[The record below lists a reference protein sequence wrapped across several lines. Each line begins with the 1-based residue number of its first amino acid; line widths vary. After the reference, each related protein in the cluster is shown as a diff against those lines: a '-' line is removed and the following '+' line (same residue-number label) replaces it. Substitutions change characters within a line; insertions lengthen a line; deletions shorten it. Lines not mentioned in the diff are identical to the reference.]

1 MQLHIMTADFSG
13 NGARQRPRLFT
24 VHGAHAGIDEQVRA
38 IASALASRVD
48 ELAQSVVNAIRAEVD
63 FYKSTGVVTNDELL
77 ASSTDNLQ
85 FALKY
90 LETASGFDTSP
101 AVATG
106 SKRAAAGVPL
116 PAVMDAYR
124 IASHHL
130 WDAVVQ
136 IAITQPGI
144 GRDVLISATERIWRI
159 QDAYTDAMTS
169 AYRQQTTQQVL
180 EDEAERAALTEAL
193 LDGRNLNDYALWEVA
208 QLLRLPISGPYM
220 VIAATCPT
228 VGKQAL
234 PGITAKLRAADIFSA
249 WRLLPDIQVGI
260 AHVSTES
267 KRDAVV
273 ELLER
278 QATTRVGVSPLFNNL
293 TDTAQALRYARVAL
307 KTRSTRTAGVTV
319 FEDSLL
325 AVAAVSAPD
334 VTNKVAAII
343 LDQFHDMPSDEKGV
357 LFETFR
363 VWLAQKGSTAKAAA
377 QLYCHPNTVRH
388 RLRRIEAHTG
398 RSLAVPDQLAELCL
412 AFEIRRNMPEP

>member
-1 MQLHIMTADFSG
+1 MMTTADFSG
-13 NGARQRPRLFT
+13 NGRTQPSRLLT
-24 VHGAHAGIDEQVRA
+24 ANGHGVRADVDGQVRA

-48 ELAQSVVNAIRAEVD
+48 ELAHSVASAIRAEVD
-63 FYKSTGVVTNDELL
+63 FYKVSAVVTNDELL
-77 ASSTDNLQ
+77 ASSADNLQ

-90 LETASGFDTSP
+90 LETAAGFDVSP

-106 SKRAAAGVPL
+106 SKRAVVGVPL
-116 PAVMDAYR
+116 PAVMAAYR
-124 IASHHL
+124 IASQHL

-136 IAITQPGI
+136 IATTQPDI
-144 GRDVLISATERIWRI
+144 GRDVLIMATERIWHI
-159 QDAYTDAMTS
+159 QDTYTDAMTS
-169 AYRQQTTQQVL
+169 AYRQQTTHQVL

-193 LDGRNLNDYALWEVA
+193 LDGRNLTDYAVWEVA
-208 QLLRLPISGPYM
+208 QLLRLPISGPYV
-220 VIAATCPT
+220 VIAANCPT
-228 VGKQAL
+228 VGRQAL
-234 PGITAKLRAADIFSA
+234 PGITAMLRSADIFSA
-249 WRLLPDIQVGI
+249 WRLLPDIQIGI

-278 QATTRVGVSPLFNNL
+278 QATTRVGVSPPFNDL

-307 KTRSTRTAGVTV
+307 NTRSSRTGGVTV

-325 AVAAVSAPD
+325 AVAAVSAPE

-343 LDQFHDMPSDEKGV
+343 LGQFDDLSNDEKGV

-363 VWLAQKGSTAKAAA
+363 VWLAQKGSTANTAA

-388 RLRRIEAHTG
+388 RLRRIEEHTG

-412 AFEIRRNMPEP
+412 AFEIRQNMPEP

>member
-1 MQLHIMTADFSG
+1 MTAADFSH
-13 NGARQRPRLFT
+13 NTRTRRARRFAVNDNSVR
-24 VHGAHAGIDEQVRA
+24 AEIDEEVRR

-48 ELAQSVVNAIRAEVD
+48 ELAQSVASAVRAEVD
-63 FYKSTGVVTNDELL
+63 FYNRAGVVTDDELL
-77 ASSTDNLQ
+77 ASTTDNLQ
-85 FALKY
+85 FALKG
-90 LETASGFDTSP
+90 LEAAAEFDTSP

-124 IASHHL
+124 VASHHI

-136 IAITQPGI
+136 IVTTQADI
-144 GRDVLISATERIWRI
+144 SRDVLIGATKRIWRL
-159 QDAYTDAMTS
+159 QDAYTDAMTG
-169 AYRQQTTQQVL
+169 AYRQQITHQVL

-193 LDGRNLNDYALWEVA
+193 IDGPTLTEYTVWEVA
-208 QLLRLPISGPYM
+208 QLLRLPISGPY
-220 VIAATCPT
+220 VVVAATCPA

-234 PGITAKLRAADIFSA
+234 PGIAAKLRSADIFSA
-249 WRLLPDIQVGI
+249 WRLLPDIQIGI

-278 QATTRVGVSPLFNNL
+278 QATTRVGVSPTFNDL

-307 KTRSTRTAGVTV
+307 NTRSSRTGGVTV

-325 AVAAVSAPD
+325 AVAAVSAPE
-334 VTNKVAAII
+334 VTNKVAALI
-343 LDQFHDMPSDEKGV
+343 LCQFDDVPSTEKDV

-363 VWLAQKGSTAKAAA
+363 AWAANKGSVADTAA
-377 QLYCHPNTVRH
+377 QLFCHPNTVRH
-388 RLRRIEAHTG
+388 RLHRIEAQTG
-398 RSLAVPDQLAELCL
+398 RSLAVPNQLAELCL
-412 AFEIRRNMPEP
+412 AFEIRQNFHEP

>member
-1 MQLHIMTADFSG
+1 MTTADFSG
-13 NGARQRPRLFT
+13 NGRTQRSRLFS
-24 VHGAHAGIDEQVRA
+24 VNGHGVRADIDGQVRG

-48 ELAQSVVNAIRAEVD
+48 DLAQSVASAVRAEVD
-63 FYKSTGVVTNDELL
+63 FYKNTGVVTNDELL
-77 ASSTDNLQ
+77 ASSADNLQ

-90 LETASGFDTSP
+90 LETAAGFDTSP

-106 SKRAAAGVPL
+106 SKRAVVGVPL

-136 IAITQPGI
+136 IATTRPDI
-144 GRDVLISATERIWRI
+144 GRDVLIMATERIWHI

-193 LDGRNLNDYALWEVA
+193 LDGRNLTDYAVWEVA
-208 QLLRLPISGPYM
+208 QLLRLPISGPYV

-234 PGITAKLRAADIFSA
+234 PGIAAMLRSADIFSA
-249 WRLLPDIQVGI
+249 WRLLPDIQIGI

-278 QATTRVGVSPLFNNL
+278 QATTRVGVSPPFNDL

-307 KTRSTRTAGVTV
+307 NTRSSRTGGVTV

-325 AVAAVSAPD
+325 AVAAVSAPE

-343 LDQFHDMPSDEKGV
+343 LGQFDDLSNDEKGV

-363 VWLAQKGSTAKAAA
+363 VWLAQKGSTANTAA

-388 RLRRIEAHTG
+388 RLRRIEEHTG

-412 AFEIRRNMPEP
+412 AFEIRQNMPEP

>member
-1 MQLHIMTADFSG
+1 MSTADFSDTG
-13 NGARQRPRLFT
+13 PTRRPLSPT
-24 VHGAHAGIDEQVRA
+24 VNLHTVGTDVDEQIQG
-38 IASALASRVD
+38 IASELASRVD
-48 ELAQSVVNAIRAEVD
+48 ELAHAVACAVRAEVA
-63 FYKSTGVVTNDELL
+63 FYQSTGVVTNDELL
-77 ASSTDNLQ
+77 TSSAENLRL
-85 FALKY
+85 ALKC
-90 LETASGFDTSP
+90 LETAEGFDTSP

-136 IAITQPGI
+136 IATTRPRVS
-144 GRDVLISATERIWRI
+144 RDVLIQATTRIWHI
-159 QDAYTDAMTS
+159 QDAYTDAMAS

-193 LDGRNLNDYALWEVA
+193 VDGRTLTEYTVWEVA
-208 QLLRLPISGPYM
+208 QLLRLPISGPY
-220 VIAATCPT
+220 VVVAASCPA

-234 PGITAKLRAADIFSA
+234 PGIAAKLRSADIFSA
-249 WRLLPDIQVGI
+249 WRLLPDIQIGI

-278 QATTRVGVSPLFNNL
+278 QATTRVGVSPPFNDL

-307 KTRSTRTAGVTV
+307 DTRNSRTGGVTV

-325 AVAAVSAPD
+325 AVAAVSAPE
-334 VTNKVAAII
+334 VTNKVAALI
-343 LDQFHDMPSDEKGV
+343 LCQFDDVSSAEKGV
-357 LFETFR
+357 LFQTFR
-363 VWLAQKGSTAKAAA
+363 AWAANKGSVADTAA
-377 QLYCHPNTVRH
+377 QLFCHPNTVRH
-388 RLRRIEAHTG
+388 RLHRIEAQTG
-398 RSLAVPDQLAELCL
+398 RSLAVPNQLAELCL
-412 AFEIRRNMPEP
+412 AFEIRQNFQEP

>member
-1 MQLHIMTADFSG
+1 MATANFSDTSPTRRPSSLTV
-13 NGARQRPRLFT
+13 NGHT
-24 VHGAHAGIDEQVRA
+24 VGTDVDEQVQG
-38 IASALASRVD
+38 IASELASRVD
-48 ELAQSVVNAIRAEVD
+48 ELAHAVACAVRAEVA
-63 FYKSTGVVTNDELL
+63 FYKSTSVVTNDELL
-77 ASSTDNLQ
+77 TSSAENLR
-85 FALKY
+85 FALKC
-90 LETASGFDTSP
+90 LETADGFDTSP

-124 IASHHL
+124 IASHQL

-136 IAITQPGI
+136 IATTQPDVS
-144 GRDVLISATERIWRI
+144 RDVLIQATTRIWHI

-169 AYRQQTTQQVL
+169 AYRQQTTHQVL

-193 LDGRNLNDYALWEVA
+193 LDGRNLTDYAVWEVA
-208 QLLRLPISGPYM
+208 QLLRLPISGPYV
-220 VIAATCPT
+220 VIAANCPT

-234 PGITAKLRAADIFSA
+234 PGITAMLRSADIFSA
-249 WRLLPDIQVGI
+249 WRLLPDIQIGI

-278 QATTRVGVSPLFNNL
+278 QATTRVGVSPPFNDL

-307 KTRSTRTAGVTV
+307 NTRSSRTGGVTV

-325 AVAAVSAPD
+325 AVAAVSAPE

-343 LDQFHDMPSDEKGV
+343 LGQFDDLSSEEKGV

-363 VWLAQKGSTAKAAA
+363 VWLAQKGSTANTAA
-377 QLYCHPNTVRH
+377 QLYLHPNTVRH
-388 RLRRIEAHTG
+388 RLRRIEEHTG

-412 AFEIRRNMPEP
+412 AFEIRQNMPEP

>member
-1 MQLHIMTADFSG
+1 MTAADFSS
-13 NGARQRPRLFT
+13 NGATRRSRLFT
-24 VHGAHAGIDEQVRA
+24 VNGHGVRADIDGQVRG

-48 ELAQSVVNAIRAEVD
+48 ELAQSVASAVRAEVD
-63 FYKSTGVVTNDELL
+63 FYKSTAVVTDDELL
-77 ASSTDNLQ
+77 ASCTDNLQ

-90 LETASGFDTSP
+90 LETAAGFDASP

-106 SKRAAAGVPL
+106 SKRAVVGVPL
-116 PAVMDAYR
+116 PAVMAAYR

-136 IAITQPGI
+136 TATAQPDI
-144 GRDVLISATERIWRI
+144 GRDVLIMATERIWHI

-169 AYRQQTTQQVL
+169 AYRQQTAQQVL

-193 LDGRNLNDYALWEVA
+193 LDGRNLTDYAVWEVA
-208 QLLRLPISGPYM
+208 QLLRLPISGPYV

-234 PGITAKLRAADIFSA
+234 PGINAMLRSADIFSA
-249 WRLLPDIQVGI
+249 WRLLPDIQIGI

-278 QATTRVGVSPLFNNL
+278 QATTRVGVSPPFNDL

-307 KTRSTRTAGVTV
+307 NTRSSRTGGVTV

-325 AVAAVSAPD
+325 AVAAVSAPE

-343 LDQFHDMPSDEKGV
+343 LGQFDDVSSEEKGV

-363 VWLAQKGSTAKAAA
+363 VWLAQKGSTANTAA
-377 QLYCHPNTVRH
+377 QLYCHPNTIRH

-412 AFEIRRNMPEP
+412 AFEIRQNMPEP

>member
-1 MQLHIMTADFSG
+1 
-13 NGARQRPRLFT
+13 
-24 VHGAHAGIDEQVRA
+24 
-38 IASALASRVD
+38 
-48 ELAQSVVNAIRAEVD
+48 
-63 FYKSTGVVTNDELL
+63 
-77 ASSTDNLQ
+77 
-85 FALKY
+85 
-90 LETASGFDTSP
+90 
-101 AVATG
+101 
-106 SKRAAAGVPL
+106 
-116 PAVMDAYR
+116 
-124 IASHHL
+124 
-130 WDAVVQ
+130 
-136 IAITQPGI
+136 
-144 GRDVLISATERIWRI
+144 
-159 QDAYTDAMTS
+159 MTS

-220 VIAATCPT
+220 VTAATCAT

-260 AHVSTES
+260 VHVSTES

-278 QATTRVGVSPLFNNL
+278 QATTRVGVSPLFNDL
-293 TDTAQALRYARVAL
+293 TDTAQALRYARIAL
-307 KTRSTRTAGVTV
+307 KTRSSRTAGVTV

-343 LDQFHDMPSDEKGV
+343 LDQFHDMSSDEKGV

-363 VWLAQKGSTAKAAA
+363 VWLAQKGSTANTAA

-412 AFEIRRNMPEP
+412 AFEIRQNMPEP

>member
-1 MQLHIMTADFSG
+1 MTTADISG
-13 NGARQRPRLFT
+13 NCHTRRSRLLT
-24 VHGAHAGIDEQVRA
+24 VNGHGVRADIDGQVRG

-48 ELAQSVVNAIRAEVD
+48 ELAQSVASAIRAEVD
-63 FYKSTGVVTNDELL
+63 FYKNTGVVTNDELL
-77 ASSTDNLQ
+77 ASSADNLQ

-90 LETASGFDTSP
+90 LETAAGFDTSP

-106 SKRAAAGVPL
+106 SKRAVVGVPL

-136 IAITQPGI
+136 IATTQPDI
-144 GRDVLISATERIWRI
+144 GRDVLIMATERIWHI

-193 LDGRNLNDYALWEVA
+193 LDGRNLTDYAVWEVA
-208 QLLRLPISGPYM
+208 QLLRLPISGPYV

-234 PGITAKLRAADIFSA
+234 PGIAAMLRSADIFSA
-249 WRLLPDIQVGI
+249 WRLLPDIQIGI

-267 KRDAVV
+267 KRDAVI

-278 QATTRVGVSPLFNNL
+278 QATTRVGVSPPFNDL

-307 KTRSTRTAGVTV
+307 NTRSSRTGGVTV

-325 AVAAVSAPD
+325 AVAAVSAPE

-343 LDQFHDMPSDEKGV
+343 LGQFDDLSSDEKGV

-363 VWLAQKGSTAKAAA
+363 VWLAQKGSTANTAA

-388 RLRRIEAHTG
+388 RLRRIEEHTG

-412 AFEIRRNMPEP
+412 AFEVRQNMPEP

>member
-1 MQLHIMTADFSG
+1 MSTAEFSD
-13 NGARQRPRLFT
+13 NGATRRSRLFS
-24 VHGAHAGIDEQVRA
+24 VNGHGVRADIDGQVRG

-48 ELAQSVVNAIRAEVD
+48 ELARSVASAIRAEVD
-63 FYKSTGVVTNDELL
+63 FYKSTCVVTNDELL
-77 ASSTDNLQ
+77 ASSADNLQ

-90 LETASGFDTSP
+90 LETAAGFDTSP

-106 SKRAAAGVPL
+106 SKRAAVGVPL

-130 WDAVVQ
+130 WDAFVQ
-136 IAITQPGI
+136 IATTQPGI
-144 GRDVLISATERIWRI
+144 GRDVLIMATERIWHI

-169 AYRQQTTQQVL
+169 AYRQQTAQQVL

-193 LDGRNLNDYALWEVA
+193 LDGRNLTDYAVWEVA
-208 QLLRLPISGPYM
+208 QLLRLPISGPYV

-234 PGITAKLRAADIFSA
+234 PGINAMLRSADIFSA
-249 WRLLPDIQVGI
+249 WRLLPDIQIGI

-278 QATTRVGVSPLFNNL
+278 QATTRVGVSPPFNDL

-307 KTRSTRTAGVTV
+307 NTRSSRTGGVTV

-325 AVAAVSAPD
+325 AVAAVSAPE

-343 LDQFHDMPSDEKGV
+343 LGQFDDVSSDEKGV

-363 VWLAQKGSTAKAAA
+363 VWLAQKGSTANTAA
-377 QLYCHPNTVRH
+377 QLYCHPNTIRH

-412 AFEIRRNMPEP
+412 AFEVRQNMPEP

>member
-1 MQLHIMTADFSG
+1 MMTTADFSG
-13 NGARQRPRLFT
+13 NGRTQPSRLLT
-24 VHGAHAGIDEQVRA
+24 ANGHGVRADVDGQVRA

-48 ELAQSVVNAIRAEVD
+48 ELAQSVASAIRAEVD
-63 FYKSTGVVTNDELL
+63 FYKVSAVVTNDELL
-77 ASSTDNLQ
+77 ASSADNLQ

-90 LETASGFDTSP
+90 LETAAGFDVSP

-106 SKRAAAGVPL
+106 SKRAVVGVPL
-116 PAVMDAYR
+116 PAVMAAYR
-124 IASHHL
+124 IASQHL

-136 IAITQPGI
+136 IATTQPDI
-144 GRDVLISATERIWRI
+144 GRDVLIMATERIWHI
-159 QDAYTDAMTS
+159 QDTYTDAMTS
-169 AYRQQTTQQVL
+169 AYRQQTTHQVL

-193 LDGRNLNDYALWEVA
+193 LDGRNLTDYAVWEVA

-220 VIAATCPT
+220 VIAANCPT

-234 PGITAKLRAADIFSA
+234 PGITAMLRSADIFSA
-249 WRLLPDIQVGI
+249 WRLLPDIQIGI

-278 QATTRVGVSPLFNNL
+278 QATTRVGVSPPFNDL

-307 KTRSTRTAGVTV
+307 NTRSSRTGGVTV

-325 AVAAVSAPD
+325 AVAAVSAPE

-343 LDQFHDMPSDEKGV
+343 LGQFDDLSIEEKGV

-363 VWLAQKGSTAKAAA
+363 VWLAQKGSTANTAA
-377 QLYCHPNTVRH
+377 QLYLHPNTVRH
-388 RLRRIEAHTG
+388 RLRRIEEHSG
-398 RSLAVPDQLAELCL
+398 RSLAAPDQLAELCL
-412 AFEIRRNMPEP
+412 AFEIRQNMPEP

>member
-1 MQLHIMTADFSG
+1 MTAAKFSG
-13 NGARQRPRLFT
+13 RSPTRRSPRFIANG
-24 VHGAHAGIDEQVRA
+24 HNVRA
-38 IASALASRVD
+38 DVDEHVRRIASELENRVN
-48 ELAQSVVNAIRAEVD
+48 ELAQSVASAIRAEVD
-63 FYKSTGVVTNDELL
+63 FYKSTGAVTNDELL
-77 ASSTDNLQ
+77 ASSADNLQ
-85 FALKY
+85 FALKC
-90 LETASGFDTSP
+90 LEANAGFDTSP

-130 WDAVVQ
+130 WDAVMQ
-136 IAITQPGI
+136 MATTQPEI
-144 GRDVLISATERIWRI
+144 SRDVLIQVTRGIWHI

-169 AYRQQTTQQVL
+169 AYRQQITHQVL

-193 LDGRNLNDYALWEVA
+193 LDGRTLTDYTVWEVA

-234 PGITAKLRAADIFSA
+234 PGITAKLRSADIFSA

-260 AHVSTES
+260 AHVATES
-267 KRDAVV
+267 KRDTVV

-278 QATTRVGVSPLFNNL
+278 QAATRVGVSPPFNDL

-307 KTRSTRTAGVTV
+307 NTRSSRAGGVTV
-319 FEDSLL
+319 FEDTLL
-325 AVAAVSAPD
+325 AVAAVSAPE
-334 VTNKVAAII
+334 VTNKVAALI
-343 LDQFHDMPSDEKGV
+343 LGQFNDLPSHEKGV

-363 VWLAQKGSTAKAAA
+363 AWLEKKGSTAKAAA

-388 RLRRIEAHTG
+388 RLRRIEERTG

-412 AFEIRRNMPEP
+412 AFEIRQNMPEP

>member
-1 MQLHIMTADFSG
+1 MTADFSG
-13 NGARQRPRLFT
+13 NDARQRPRLFT
-24 VHGAHAGIDEQVRA
+24 VHGARAGSDGQVRA

-48 ELAQSVVNAIRAEVD
+48 DLAQSVVSAIRAEVD

-77 ASSTDNLQ
+77 ASTADNLQ

-136 IAITQPGI
+136 IAVTQPGI
-144 GRDVLISATERIWRI
+144 GRDVLISATERIWHI

-220 VIAATCPT
+220 VTAATCAT

-260 AHVSTES
+260 VHVSTES

-278 QATTRVGVSPLFNNL
+278 QATTRVGVSPSFNDL
-293 TDTAQALRYARVAL
+293 TDTAQALRYARIAL
-307 KTRSTRTAGVTV
+307 KTRSSRTAGVTV

-343 LDQFHDMPSDEKGV
+343 LDQFHDMSSDEKGV

-363 VWLAQKGSTAKAAA
+363 VWLAQKGSTANTAA

-412 AFEIRRNMPEP
+412 AFEIRQNMPEP

>member
-1 MQLHIMTADFSG
+1 MSTAEFSD
-13 NGARQRPRLFT
+13 NSPVRRSRLFS
-24 VHGAHAGIDEQVRA
+24 VNGHGVRVDIDGQVRG

-48 ELAQSVVNAIRAEVD
+48 DLAQSVASAVRAEVD
-63 FYKSTGVVTNDELL
+63 FYKNTRVVTNDELL
-77 ASSTDNLQ
+77 ASSADNLQ

-90 LETASGFDTSP
+90 LETAAGFDTSP

-106 SKRAAAGVPL
+106 SKRAVVGVPL

-136 IAITQPGI
+136 IATTQPDI
-144 GRDVLISATERIWRI
+144 GRDVLIMATERIWHI

-193 LDGRNLNDYALWEVA
+193 LDGRNLTDYAVWEVA
-208 QLLRLPISGPYM
+208 QLLRLPISGPYV

-234 PGITAKLRAADIFSA
+234 PGIAAMLRSADIFSA
-249 WRLLPDIQVGI
+249 WRLLPDIQIGI

-278 QATTRVGVSPLFNNL
+278 QATTRVGVSPPFNDL

-307 KTRSTRTAGVTV
+307 NTRSSRTGGVTV

-325 AVAAVSAPD
+325 AVAAVSAPE

-343 LDQFHDMPSDEKGV
+343 LGQFDDLSNDEKGV

-363 VWLAQKGSTAKAAA
+363 VWLAQKGSTANTAA

-388 RLRRIEAHTG
+388 RLRRIEEHTG

-412 AFEIRRNMPEP
+412 AFEIRQNMPEA

>member
-1 MQLHIMTADFSG
+1 MKTADFSD
-13 NGARQRPRLFT
+13 NGPTRRSPRFT
-24 VHGAHAGIDEQVRA
+24 VNGHGVRADIDEQVRRT
-38 IASALASRVD
+38 ASALASRVD
-48 ELAQSVVNAIRAEVD
+48 ELAQSVVSAVRAEVD

-77 ASSTDNLQ
+77 TSSTDNLQ
-85 FALKY
+85 FALKC
-90 LETASGFDTSP
+90 LEAAAGFDTSP

-136 IAITQPGI
+136 IATTQPGI
-144 GRDVLISATERIWRI
+144 TRDALIEVTKRIWII

-169 AYRQQTTQQVL
+169 AYRQQITHQVL

-193 LDGRNLNDYALWEVA
+193 LDGRTLTDYTVWEVA
-208 QLLRLPISGPYM
+208 QLLRLPISGPYV

-234 PGITAKLRAADIFSA
+234 PGITAKLRSADVFSA
-249 WRLLPDIQVGI
+249 WRLLPDLQVGI

-267 KRDAVV
+267 KCDAVV

-278 QATTRVGVSPLFNNL
+278 QATTRVGVSPPFNEL

-307 KTRSTRTAGVTV
+307 NTRSSRSGGVIV

-325 AVAAVSAPD
+325 AVAAVSAPE
-334 VTNKVAAII
+334 VTNKVAAIVFS
-343 LDQFHDMPSDEKGV
+343 QFDDLSSGEKGV

-363 VWLAQKGSTAKAAA
+363 AWLANKGSVANAAA

-388 RLRRIEAHTG
+388 RLHRIEARTG

-412 AFEIRRNMPEP
+412 AFEIRENMPEL

>member
-1 MQLHIMTADFSG
+1 MTADFSG

-24 VHGAHAGIDEQVRA
+24 VHGHGAGAAIDGQVRA

-48 ELAQSVVNAIRAEVD
+48 ELAQSVVSAIRAEVD
-63 FYKSTGVVTNDELL
+63 FYKSTGVVTHDELL
-77 ASSTDNLQ
+77 ASSADNLQ

-106 SKRAAAGVPL
+106 SKRAAGGVPL

-278 QATTRVGVSPLFNNL
+278 QATTRVGVSPLFNDL

-307 KTRSTRTAGVTV
+307 KTRSSRTAGVTV

-343 LDQFHDMPSDEKGV
+343 LDQFHDMSSDEKGV

-363 VWLAQKGSTAKAAA
+363 VWLAQKGSTANTAA

-412 AFEIRRNMPEP
+412 AFEIRQNMPEP

>member
-1 MQLHIMTADFSG
+1 
-13 NGARQRPRLFT
+13 
-24 VHGAHAGIDEQVRA
+24 
-38 IASALASRVD
+38 
-48 ELAQSVVNAIRAEVD
+48 
-63 FYKSTGVVTNDELL
+63 
-77 ASSTDNLQ
+77 
-85 FALKY
+85 
-90 LETASGFDTSP
+90 
-101 AVATG
+101 
-106 SKRAAAGVPL
+106 
-116 PAVMDAYR
+116 
-124 IASHHL
+124 
-130 WDAVVQ
+130 
-136 IAITQPGI
+136 
-144 GRDVLISATERIWRI
+144 
-159 QDAYTDAMTS
+159 MTS

-193 LDGRNLNDYALWEVA
+193 VDGRNLNDYALWEVA

-220 VIAATCPT
+220 VIAASCPT

-278 QATTRVGVSPLFNNL
+278 QATTRVGVSPLFNDL

-307 KTRSTRTAGVTV
+307 NTRSSRTAGVTV

-325 AVAAVSAPD
+325 AVAAVSAPE

-343 LDQFHDMPSDEKGV
+343 LDQFHDVSSDEKGV

-363 VWLAQKGSTAKAAA
+363 VWLAQKGSTANTAA

-412 AFEIRRNMPEP
+412 AFEVRENMPEP